1 MAPEVLNCPFKNKP
15 EENKDN
21 ERLHYSYHV
30 DTWAVGV
37 LTYELLV
44 GLPPFNDKQR
54 NAVRAGGFML
64 G

>member
-15 EENKDN
+15 QENKDQQS
-21 ERLHYSYHV
+21 LHYTLTV

-44 GLPPFNDKQR
+44 SP
-54 NAVRAGGFML
+54 AGSRLQGA
-64 G
+64 GCSC